1 MSFIQFFSCVQ
12 FHSLASWNGIFCLLM
27 GLRFWRFYNRTAKE
41 KKRNFDFQPVG
52 RFSPEESSGLVEK
65 VFARILASVGCV
77 RGWEIESNWNFGE
90 LFRVFLQIKIVLKRD
105 FGIEVPKPQ
114 PFKKKGGGM
123 WGFSFH
129 TVACPQVWYLS

>member
-12 FHSLASWNGIFCLLM
+12 FHSLASWNGIFCFLM

-90 LFRVFLQIKIVLKRD
+90 LFRVFFFANKDCFEEGFRDRSAKATTVQKERGVCEVFRSTLSHALKCD
-105 FGIEVPKPQ
+105 V
-114 PFKKKGGGM
+114 
-123 WGFSFH
+123 
-129 TVACPQVWYLS
+129 